1 MNMDNSKNKN
11 IEEIKKIFK
20 KTTIYVVRCDKKNE
34 LQESAPCENCLEM
47 IINLNIKRIVFSSKD
62 NQFISAEPRN
72 LQINHISA
80 GNKFLNKKNENKKNE
95 NKNKK

>member
-1 MNMDNSKNKN
+1 MDNSKNKN